1 MIFFAIFEDFLTH
14 ENRMNI
20 KTLAFL
26 LFGILTYISGYSQEV
41 KLIQFSGVVRS
52 LKNENIPNVH
62 IINIHQKTGS
72 TSNEKGMFS
81 FIVSPTDSILFRAVG
96 FKNTL
101 VVIPDTLNQT
111 HYPRDVYMLGD
122 TIHFAELKIFPWK
135 TYDEFKVAF
144 LRLELKDDDQTRAT
158 KNIAIIKAQLNMD
171 FEPNADLSYRYAMQ
185 QHYDKMYY
193 AGQYPS
199 IPIFNPLN
207 WAKFFSAVK
216 NGDFK
221 KDD

>member
-1 MIFFAIFEDFLTH
+1 MKFKTLIFFLI
-14 ENRMNI
+14 
-20 KTLAFL
+20 
-26 LFGILTYISGYSQEV
+26 GILYSVAAFSQDV
-41 KLIQFSGVVRS
+41 QLIQFSGVIRN
-52 LKNENIPNVH
+52 LKNEILPDVH
-62 IINIHQKTGS
+62 IININSNSGT

-81 FIVSPTDSILFRAVG
+81 FIAGPSDSILFRSIAY
-96 FKNTL
+96 KNTL
-101 VVIPDTLNQT
+101 VIIPDSLNQA

-122 TIHFAELKIFPWK
+122 TIRFAELKIFPWK

-144 LRLELKDDDQTRAT
+144 LRLELKEDDEKRAF

-171 FEPNADLSYRYAMQ
+171 FEPDADLSFHYAMQ
-185 QHYDKMYY
+185 QQYDKLYY

-207 WAKFFSAVK
+207 WAKFFSSLK

-221 KDD
+221 KNDD

>member
-1 MIFFAIFEDFLTH
+1 MRIKALFFLFFIFCLIQSSIAQDI
-14 ENRMNI
+14 
-20 KTLAFL
+20 
-26 LFGILTYISGYSQEV
+26 
-41 KLIQFSGVVRS
+41 KLIQFSGVIRS
-52 LKNENIPNVH
+52 LKNENIPDVN
-62 IINIHQKTGS
+62 IINIHLQTGS
-72 TSNEKGMFS
+72 TSNDKGMFS
-81 FIVSPTDSILFRAVG
+81 FIVGPSDSILFRAVG
-96 FKNTL
+96 YKNTL
-101 VVIPDTLNQT
+101 VIIPDSINLA

-144 LRLELKDDDQTRAT
+144 LRLELKEDDEQRAY

-171 FEPNADLSYRYAMQ
+171 FEPDADLSFRYTMQ
-185 QHYDKMYY
+185 QHYDKIYY

-207 WAKFFSAVK
+207 WAKFFSSVK

-221 KDD
+221 RDD

>member
-1 MIFFAIFEDFLTH
+1 MSFRNL
-14 ENRMNI
+14 
-20 KTLAFL
+20 FL
-26 LFGILTYISGYSQEV
+26 LFLAVTVYSSLNAQESG
-41 KLIQFSGVVRS
+41 LIQFSGVIRN
-52 LKNENIPNVH
+52 LKSENIPDVN
-62 IINIHQKTGS
+62 IINIHLKKGT
-72 TSNEKGMFS
+72 TANEKGMFS
-81 FIVSPTDSILFRAVG
+81 FIVGPSDSILFRAVG
-96 FKNTL
+96 YKNTL
-101 VVIPDTLNQT
+101 VVIPDTLKQG

-122 TIHFAELKIFPWK
+122 TLHLSEVKIFPWK

-144 LRLELKDDDQTRAT
+144 LRLELDETDEQRAY

-207 WAKFFSAVK
+207 WAKFFSSLK

-221 KDD
+221 NDD

>member
-1 MIFFAIFEDFLTH
+1 
-14 ENRMNI
+14 MNL
-20 KTLAFL
+20 KTFVFL
-26 LFGILTYISGYSQEV
+26 LIGISSLSSVYSQDV
-41 KLIQFSGVVRS
+41 KLIQFSGVIRN
-52 LKNENIPNVH
+52 LKSESIPDVN
-62 IINIHQKTGS
+62 IINIRLKAGT
-72 TSNEKGMFS
+72 TSNTKGMFS
-81 FIVSPTDSILFRAVG
+81 FIVAPSDSILFRAIG
-96 FKNTL
+96 YKNTL
-101 VVIPDTLNQT
+101 VVIPDSFIQA

-144 LRLELKDDDQTRAT
+144 LRLELEEGDEQRAY

-171 FEPNADLSYRYAMQ
+171 FEPDADLSFRYSMQ
-185 QHYDKMYY
+185 QQYDKMYY

-207 WAKFFSAVK
+207 WAKFFSSLK

>member
-1 MIFFAIFEDFLTH
+1 MRFRIL
-14 ENRMNI
+14 
-20 KTLAFL
+20 FL
-26 LFGILTYISGYSQEV
+26 LFYASIVYTSLNAQESG
-41 KLIQFSGVVRS
+41 LIQFSGVIRN
-52 LKNENIPNVH
+52 LKSENIPDVN
-62 IINIHQKTGS
+62 IINIHQKKGT
-72 TSNEKGMFS
+72 TANEKGMFS
-81 FIVSPTDSILFRAVG
+81 FIVGPSDSILFRAVG
-96 FKNTL
+96 YKNTL
-101 VVIPDTLNQT
+101 VVIPDSLKQG

-122 TIHFAELKIFPWK
+122 TLRLSEVKIFPWK

-144 LRLELKDDDQTRAT
+144 LRLELDETDEQRAN

-207 WAKFFSAVK
+207 WAKFFSSLK

-221 KDD
+221 NDD

>member
-1 MIFFAIFEDFLTH
+1 MKIRTTAIL
-14 ENRMNI
+14 I
-20 KTLAFL
+20 
-26 LFGILTYISGYSQEV
+26 FGICAYVNIYSQDA
-41 KLIQFSGVVRS
+41 KLIQFSGVIRN
-52 LKNENIPNVH
+52 LKNEYIPDVN
-62 IINIHQKTGS
+62 IININKNSGN
-72 TSNEKGMFS
+72 TSNEKGLFS
-81 FIVSPTDSILFRAVG
+81 FISGPSDSILFRAVG
-96 FKNTL
+96 YKNTL
-101 VVIPDTLNQT
+101 VVIPDTLYQA

-144 LRLELKDDDQTRAT
+144 LRLELKEDDAGRAS

-171 FEPNADLSYRYAMQ
+171 FEPDADLSFRYAMQ
-185 QHYDKMYY
+185 QQYDKLYY

-207 WAKFFSAVK
+207 WAKFFSALK

-221 KDD
+221 KDEK

>member
-1 MIFFAIFEDFLTH
+1 MKL
-14 ENRMNI
+14 
-20 KTLAFL
+20 KTIIIL
-26 LFGILTYISGYSQEV
+26 LISFSSFNTVFSQDV
-41 KLIQFSGVVRS
+41 KLIQFSGVIRS
-52 LKNENIPNVH
+52 LKNESIPDVN

-72 TSNEKGMFS
+72 TSNYKGMFS
-81 FIVSPTDSILFRAVG
+81 FIVNPSDSILFRAVG
-96 FKNTL
+96 YKNTL
-101 VVIPDTLNQT
+101 VVIPDSLDQT

-122 TIHFAELKIFPWK
+122 TVHFAELKIFPWK

-144 LRLELKDDDQTRAT
+144 LRLELEEDDEQRAY

-171 FEPNADLSYRYAMQ
+171 FEPDADLSFRYAMQ
-185 QHYDKMYY
+185 QNYDKMYY

-207 WAKFFSAVK
+207 WAKFFSALK

>member
-1 MIFFAIFEDFLTH
+1 MKFRNF
-14 ENRMNI
+14 
-20 KTLAFL
+20 AFL
-26 LFGILTYISGYSQEV
+26 FCGIFTFFSLASQDTE
-41 KLIQFSGVVRS
+41 LIQFSGVIRN
-52 LKNENIPNVH
+52 LKNENIPDVN
-62 IINIHQKTGS
+62 IINIHLKAGT

-81 FIVSPTDSILFRAVG
+81 FIVGPSDSILFRAVG
-96 FKNTL
+96 YKNTL
-101 VVIPDTLNQT
+101 VVIPDSLSQA

-144 LRLELKDDDQTRAT
+144 LRLELEDGDEQRAY

-171 FEPNADLSYRYAMQ
+171 FEPNADLSYRYTMQ

-207 WAKFFSAVK
+207 WAKFFSALK

-221 KDD
+221 NDE

>member
-1 MIFFAIFEDFLTH
+1 MEFFSYFWRLKAQYFLMKF
-14 ENRMNI
+14 RI
-20 KTLAFL
+20 LSIL
-26 LFGILTYISGYSQEV
+26 LLGLFYFSASFSQEI
-41 KLIQFSGVVRS
+41 KLIQFSGVIRN
-52 LKNENIPNVH
+52 LKNEIIPDVH
-62 IINIHQKTGS
+62 IININAGRGT
-72 TSNEKGMFS
+72 TCNEKGIFS
-81 FIVSPTDSILFRAVG
+81 FIAGPTDSILFRSMG
-96 FKNTL
+96 YKNTL
-101 VVIPDTLNQT
+101 VIIPDSLSDA

-144 LRLELKDDDQTRAT
+144 LRLELKEDDEGRAY

-171 FEPNADLSYRYAMQ
+171 FEPDADLSFRYSMQ
-185 QHYDKMYY
+185 QQYDRLYY

-207 WAKFFSAVK
+207 WAKFFSALK

-221 KDD
+221 KDE